1 MHLAATSNGPTASTW
16 ASADE
21 ACRARTIEG
30 LAYWSDGR
38 GAERIILITPGYQMV
53 ALDAR
58 SGKPIPEFGKN
69 GIVDLWKGLGRQVQ
83 PNEIGSCSPAMIVGD
98 IAVVGNALLSGS
110 VPRTMNNVP
119 GYIRGYVELVLESR
133 AAC

>member
-1 MHLAATSNGPTASTW
+1 
-16 ASADE
+16 
-21 ACRARTIEG
+21 
-30 LAYWSDGR
+30 
-38 GAERIILITPGYQMV
+38 MV

-83 PNEIGSCSPAMIVGD
+83 PNEIGSCSPAMIVD
-98 IAVVGNALLSGS
+98 DVAVVGNALLSGS